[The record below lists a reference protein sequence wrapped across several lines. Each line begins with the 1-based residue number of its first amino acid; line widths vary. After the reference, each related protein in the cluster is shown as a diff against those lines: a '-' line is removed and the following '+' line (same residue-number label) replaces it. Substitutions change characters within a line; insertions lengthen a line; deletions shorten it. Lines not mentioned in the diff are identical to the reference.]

1 MAASAKNRS
10 LARSLGLGAL
20 YIVLLGYAALVILPM
35 IWLLY
40 TSLKSNREIF
50 ASAWE
55 MPRAP
60 HWENFVYAWVRA
72 GIGRYF
78 LNSVFVTTISVALIL
93 VVSAMAAYA
102 LTRFSFRG
110 NRLIFYAFLAGLM
123 IPTQLALIPLF
134 FLINGL
140 RLLDTY
146 AGLILVYIA
155 FSLPFTVFVLSAFLR
170 TLPHELAEA
179 ALIDGCTH
187 TQAFWRVMLPLAQPG
202 LVTAAIFNFLGIW
215 NEYLFALVFISS
227 ERLRTLPLGLA
238 NLLIVSHY
246 ESDWGALFAGLI
258 MVMIPTL
265 LAYSLLQGQLTKGI
279 TVGALKG

>member
-1 MAASAKNRS
+1 MTASRRDKS
-10 LARSLGLGAL
+10 VARRVGLGVIYL
-20 YIVLLGYAALVILPM
+20 ILLGYAAVVILPM
-35 IWLLY
+35 VWLLY
-40 TSLKSNREIF
+40 TSLKSNQEIF
-50 ASAWE
+50 ASAWKL
-55 MPRAP
+55 PATP
-60 HWENFVYAWVRA
+60 QWENFTYAWVRA

-78 LNSVFVTTISVALIL
+78 LNSVFVTVTSVALIL
-93 VVSAMAAYA
+93 LVSAMAAYA

-110 NRLIFYAFLAGLM
+110 NRFIFYAFLAGLM
-123 IPTQLALIPLF
+123 IPTQLALVPLF
-134 FLINGL
+134 FLINGM

-146 AGLILVYIA
+146 AGLILVYVA
-155 FSLPFTVFVLSAFLR
+155 FSLPFTVFVLSAFFR
-170 TLPHELAEA
+170 TLPQELAEA

-187 TQAFWRVMLPLAQPG
+187 AQAFWRVMLPLAKPG

-246 ESDWGALFAGLI
+246 ESDWGALFAGLV
-258 MVMIPTL
+258 MVMVPTL
-265 LAYSLLQGQLTKGI
+265 LVYSLLQGQLTKGI